1 MNKKEIVKDAEKIK
15 FGNKLKKLRIDNNLT
30 QLELSVLTN
39 YTSRSSIA
47 DIENGRNSIPLDKLE
62 LFAKALNVE
71 KSELVSEQ
79 SITKASRDIEPTI
92 EEIRAKLNESE
103 LIELDTLITLNTTM
117 FQKRG
122 DLKDY
127 TKEQIIKALTIAFYD
142 TRLNNDNK

>member
-1 MNKKEIVKDAEKIK
+1 MLGEKLKLLRKNNRLTLDELANEFNDKFKSGAEKGTISK
-15 FGNKLKKLRIDNNLT
+15 WENNKQIPNTKSLQMYCDYFNVSMDYLNG
-30 QLELSVLTN
+30 
-39 YTSRSSIA
+39 YTS
-47 DIENGRNSIPLDKLE
+47 
-62 LFAKALNVE
+62 
-71 KSELVSEQ
+71 
-79 SITKASRDIEPTI
+79 KASRDIEPTI

>member
-1 MNKKEIVKDAEKIK
+1 MNKKEIEKVSEKIK
-15 FGNKLKKLRIDNNLT
+15 FGNKLKMLRKKNNLT
-30 QLELSVLTN
+30 QAELAEITKYN
-39 YTSRSSIA
+39 SRGSIA

>member
-1 MNKKEIVKDAEKIK
+1 MATNLKDL
-15 FGNKLKKLRIDNNLT
+15 GNKVKSARNNLGIS
-30 QLELSVLTN
+30 QEELANRVGYKTKG
-39 YTSRSSIA
+39 SIA
-47 DIENGRNSIPLDKLE
+47 RIENGERDLPIDKLK
-62 LFAKALNVE
+62 LLAKALNTTPEYLVGWDIE
-71 KSELVSEQ
+71 KKEQ

-127 TKEQIIKALTIAFYD
+127 TKEQVIKALTIAFYD
-142 TRLNNDNK
+142 TLPRLNDNK

>member
-1 MNKKEIVKDAEKIK
+1 MLGEKLKLLRKNNRLTLDELANEFNNKFKSGAEKGTISK
-15 FGNKLKKLRIDNNLT
+15 WENNKQIPNTKSLQMYCDYFNVSMDYLNG
-30 QLELSVLTN
+30 
-39 YTSRSSIA
+39 YTS
-47 DIENGRNSIPLDKLE
+47 
-62 LFAKALNVE
+62 
-71 KSELVSEQ
+71 
-79 SITKASRDIEPTI
+79 KASRDIEPTI

>member
-1 MNKKEIVKDAEKIK
+1 MATNLKDL
-15 FGNKLKKLRIDNNLT
+15 GNKVKSARNNLGIS
-30 QLELSVLTN
+30 QEELANRIGYKTKG
-39 YTSRSSIA
+39 SIA
-47 DIENGRNSIPLDKLE
+47 RIENGERDLPIDKLK
-62 LFAKALNVE
+62 LLAKALNTTPEYLVGWDIE
-71 KSELVSEQ
+71 KKSQ

>member
-1 MNKKEIVKDAEKIK
+1 MKLGDLIKKRREE
-15 FGNKLKKLRIDNNLT
+15 LNLT
-30 QLELSVLTN
+30 QEELADLLNYKSKSTINKIEKNINDIPFSKLEDFAKILKVDSAYLLGW
-39 YTSRSSIA
+39 
-47 DIENGRNSIPLDKLE
+47 DIEK
-62 LFAKALNVE
+62 K
-71 KSELVSEQ
+71 EQ
-79 SITKASRDIEPTI
+79 SITKASKDIEPTI

>member
-1 MNKKEIVKDAEKIK
+1 MLGEKLKLLRKNNRLTLDELANEFNDKFKSGAEKGTISK
-15 FGNKLKKLRIDNNLT
+15 WENNKQIPNTKSLQMYCDYFNVSMDYLNG
-30 QLELSVLTN
+30 
-39 YTSRSSIA
+39 YTS
-47 DIENGRNSIPLDKLE
+47 
-62 LFAKALNVE
+62 
-71 KSELVSEQ
+71 
-79 SITKASRDIEPTI
+79 KASRDIGPTI

-103 LIELDTLITLNTTM
+103 LIALDTLITLNTTM